1 MALVSSKAANKLRQ
15 QQQEDD
21 TGNAPKQNVVQ
32 VELEELRL
40 QLKKSKEKDTA
51 EIQKLKEVI
60 LKQERAIEVLNCG
73 KENDIAEGLTV
84 SNPTRSSKSAVG
96 GHTEPRQGLQVREPI
111 VGTSKQNTSRVQMK
125 SKSKLPQQLNATNV
139 INGSTKNGNVG
150 VEESTLCKEGDS
162 AWEEGD
168 EPTELWLQRNI
179 SKLHVANNELVA
191 KMNEHSGNDI
201 QDGRLVISNEM
212 DMQQRRSY
220 NASDYDG
227 STNHEPLKT
236 TTSNHHSEP
245 SVPSYVTTTISTP
258 NPPPINAATAA
269 AVLVD
274 GGVRGVLSTKSRIM
288 TYKNGTQK
296 EVTPDGTTTISF
308 ANGDRKRTYANEKKG
323 VIVYYYASTKVRILF
338 WDCVKPLCKVVINAE
353 IVMTATISRR
363 HR

>member
-15 QQQEDD
+15 HQQEDD

-60 LKQERAIEVLNCG
+60 LKQERAIEVLKCG

-96 GHTEPRQGLQVREPI
+96 GHIGPRQGLQVREPI

-125 SKSKLPQQLNATNV
+125 SKSKLPQQRKATNV

-162 AWEEGD
+162 AWEDGD

-179 SKLHVANNELVA
+179 SKLNIANNELVA
-191 KMNEHSGNDI
+191 KMNENSGNDI

-220 NASDYDG
+220 NAADYDG
-227 STNHEPLKT
+227 STNHEPL
-236 TTSNHHSEP
+236 NEP

-274 GGVRGVLSTKSRIM
+274 GGVGWVLSTKSRIL

-353 IVMTATISRR
+353 IVMTSTISRR